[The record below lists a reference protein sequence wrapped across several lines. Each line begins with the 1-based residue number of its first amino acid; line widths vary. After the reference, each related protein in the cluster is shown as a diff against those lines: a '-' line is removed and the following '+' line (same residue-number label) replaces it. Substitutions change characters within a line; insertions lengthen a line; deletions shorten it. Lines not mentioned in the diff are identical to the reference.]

1 MITKDGFIECVK
13 EFLQLFSGKKVKIGT
28 GFSKLLLKKFSI
40 WKLNTLVLGTMFE
53 IFNGS

>member
-40 WKLNTLVLGTMFE
+40 WKLNTLFLGTMFE